1 MNQLDE
7 PKTLPSSPAASEQ
20 PGCLGQDS
28 SFSVHGIKRTLNDE
42 SASVDQATPD
52 SELPLTRIKPSSGWR
67 VIDLRELWRFRE
79 LLFFLA
85 WRDVK
90 VRYKQ
95 TALGAAWAILQPLCM
110 MIVFSLFLGRF
121 AKSDAI
127 DIPYPL
133 FVLAGLLPWT
143 FFVNS
148 VSASGKSMLVNERM
162 MTNIYF
168 YRLIIPLA
176 SVGAGLVDF
185 IIAMG
190 LLGVMMVY
198 YMIFRDVSTGWGIL
212 LIPIPMV
219 GTLIAAVGAG
229 SLLAALT
236 VAYRDFRHAV
246 PFVMQVWMFATPSIY
261 MPMSTLAESRWA
273 SVLPLNPA
281 FGFVQNFRLAL
292 LGRPLDLYSLAVS
305 GAVSAG
311 LLLLGCLYFRRVEHH
326 FADII

>member
-7 PKTLPSSPAASEQ
+7 VKTIERTNSS
-20 PGCLGQDS
+20 L
-28 SFSVHGIKRTLNDE
+28 SVHRIEQSLNNE
-42 SASVDQATPD
+42 STTVDQATPTPD
-52 SELPLTRIKPSSGWR
+52 LALTRIKPASGWK
-67 VIDLRELWRFRE
+67 VIDFRELWRFRE
-79 LLFFLA
+79 LLFFLT

-121 AKSDAI
+121 TKTDAI

-143 FFVNS
+143 FFGNS
-148 VSASGKSMLVNERM
+148 VSTSGQSVVVNERLV
-162 MTNIYF
+162 TKIYF
-168 YRLIIPLA
+168 PRLIIPLA
-176 SVGAGLVDF
+176 SVAAGLVDF

-190 LLGVMMVY
+190 LLGVMMIY

-212 LIPIPMV
+212 LIPIPML

-261 MPMSTLAESRWA
+261 MPMNTLAESRWA

-292 LGRPLDLYSLAVS
+292 LGRPLDWYSLAVS
-305 GAVSAG
+305 GAVSVS
-311 LLLLGCLYFRRVEHH
+311 LLFLGCLYFRRVEHH

>member
-7 PKTLPSSPAASEQ
+7 PNTISHS
-20 PGCLGQDS
+20 DS
-28 SFSVHGIKRTLNDE
+28 SFRVHGIKRTLSDE
-42 SASVDQATPD
+42 SATVDPGIPTPD
-52 SELPLTRIKPSSGWR
+52 LPLTRIKPSSGWQLL
-67 VIDLRELWRFRE
+67 DFRELWRFRE
-79 LLFFLA
+79 LLFFLT

-143 FFVNS
+143 FFGNS
-148 VSASGKSMLVNERM
+148 VSASGQSVVVNERLVSK
-162 MTNIYF
+162 IYF
-168 YRLIIPLA
+168 PRLIIPLA

-190 LLGVMMVY
+190 LLEVMMVY

-212 LIPIPMV
+212 LIPIPML
-219 GTLIAAVGAG
+219 GTLIAAVGVG

-292 LGRPLDLYSLAVS
+292 LGKPLDLYSLAVS
-305 GAVSAG
+305 GAVSVG
-311 LLLLGCLYFRRVEHH
+311 ILIVGCLYFRRVENN

>member
-7 PKTLPSSPAASEQ
+7 PITKVSGKLRLESPECSDLALNSQAESGESRVESSEQ
-20 PGCLGQDS
+20 SPLS
-28 SFSVHGIKRTLNDE
+28 T
-42 SASVDQATPD
+42 D
-52 SELPLTRIKPSSGWR
+52 SELPLTRIKPASGWQ
-67 VIDLRELWRFRE
+67 VIDFRELWRFRE
-79 LLFFLA
+79 LLYFLT

-110 MIVFSLFLGRF
+110 MIVFSMFLGRL

-143 FFVNS
+143 FFGNS
-148 VSASGKSMLVNERM
+148 VSNSGQSVVVNERLV
-162 MTNIYF
+162 TKIYF
-168 YRLIIPLA
+168 PRIIIPLA
-176 SVGAGLVDF
+176 AVGAGMVDF
-185 IIAMG
+185 VIALG
-190 LLGVMMVY
+190 LLAVMMIY
-198 YMIFRDVSTGWGIL
+198 YMVFRDVQTGRMIL
-212 LIPIPMV
+212 LLPIPMLGMLV
-219 GTLIAAVGAG
+219 AALGTG

-261 MPMSTLAESRWA
+261 MPASTLAASNWA

-292 LGRPLDLYSLAVS
+292 LGRPLDLYSLAISGVVS
-305 GAVSAG
+305 IG
-311 LLLLGCLYFRRVEHH
+311 LLFLGCFYFRRVEHQ